1 MAETAPLPVPA
12 ERRARRR
19 PRAGS
24 LLGGATLT
32 VVILATALTS
42 FVWTP
47 FAPDDTGAGIRLG
60 APSAEHWAGTD
71 KLGRD
76 LFTQLMVGARLAVV
90 VAAGSVAIAAAL
102 GISLGLLAAVSRRWL
117 DESLSYLFD
126 VMIALPAVLIA
137 MLIVT
142 VQGASTGSAILA
154 SGLSFTAIVAR
165 LTRVSAARVLT
176 TDYVRA
182 GRASGTGTLGLLR
195 RHVLP
200 NISPILIVQL
210 TLMASSAI
218 LVEAS
223 LSYLGL
229 GTAPPTASW
238 GRMLLEAQTSVE
250 TAPWGALFPGF
261 AILLTVMGL
270 NFLGDGLREVMDPQR
285 GAGDD

>member
-1 MAETAPLPVPA
+1 MSELVTVAPPQH
-12 ERRARRR
+12 ERHRRR
-19 PRAGS
+19 PYTFRI
-24 LLGGATLT
+24 GAVLT
-32 VVILATALTS
+32 GVIVAIALAS

-47 FAPDDTGAGIRLG
+47 YAPDDTGTGIRLG
-60 APSAEHWAGTD
+60 GPSLDHWAGTD

-76 LFTQLMVGARLAVV
+76 LFTQLMMGARLAIV
-90 VAAGSVAIAAAL
+90 VAAGSVALAAVL
-102 GISLGLLAAVSRRWL
+102 GITLGLLAAVSRRWL

-126 VMIALPAVLIA
+126 VMIALPAVLLA

-154 SGLSFTAIVAR
+154 IGLSFTAIVAR
-165 LTRVSAARVLT
+165 LTRVSAARVLS

-182 GRASGTGTLGLLR
+182 GRAAGTGTLGVLR

-200 NISPILIVQL
+200 NIYPILVVQL

-250 TAPWGALFPGF
+250 SAPGGALFPGF
-261 AILLTVMGL
+261 AILVTVMGL
-270 NFLGDGLREVMDPQR
+270 NFLGDGLREVLDPEL
-285 GAGDD
+285 GDGDD